1 MIRIHINNTLYSY
14 FSLTLGQ
21 TGFGSRRP
29 ILIRVRVKSR
39 RSVTIRCRF
48 RAGPELLRPLTRYI
62 TDRAHSEPRSHTEPA
77 SNESV
82 RLPLHLRP
90 FDPARH
96 LLRRDLSI
104 QILFPFSSSTSA
116 WFDPFVR
123 SLRSLLT
130 LQKKLLWFFLE
141 ASRSGAMGAAQVRVP
156 RPDPQFAVAEA
167 HKFGSELR
175 KKLLKSKEVFGDD
188 IDEVV
193 KTCEQIFSD
202 FLHKEY
208 GGPGTLLVEPFTDM
222 LLALK
227 EKELPGGPVA
237 ARAALLWAQNHVD
250 DDWDT
255 WTSRRPQ

>member
-1 MIRIHINNTLYSY
+1 MSPFASLSISAPSTPLVTSSAAISPSKFSSPSPPPLRRGSIHLCARFVPS
-14 FSLTLGQ
+14 SLSKRSF
-21 TGFGSRRP
+21 FGS
-29 ILIRVRVKSR
+29 
-39 RSVTIRCRF
+39 
-48 RAGPELLRPLTRYI
+48 
-62 TDRAHSEPRSHTEPA
+62 
-77 SNESV
+77 
-82 RLPLHLRP
+82 
-90 FDPARH
+90 
-96 LLRRDLSI
+96 
-104 QILFPFSSSTSA
+104 FSK
-116 WFDPFVR
+116 P
-123 SLRSLLT
+123 
-130 LQKKLLWFFLE
+130 LE
-141 ASRSGAMGAAQVRVP
+141 AAPWEPPKYVY
-156 RPDPQFAVAEA
+156 PDPIPQFAVAEA